1 MPIALAIITDSSG
14 SMKDKLS
21 VNGESKFKTIHSL
34 LSGAVQKL
42 NACNE
47 VAVFTFGGG
56 PPNSSTSEETP
67 VQLVEPFTTDHQAA
81 IASLDSVE
89 PRGETPL
96 YDAIHDALRTLAASG
111 YPNRALLIV
120 TDGIDNASKTSRD
133 DALAQARRSG
143 VTIYAIGIGDPN
155 GNDVVIAYGSF
166 TIGQSTR
173 VDAATLGTLTEYGAG
188 HLWIV
193 PPLQEHSEQQLTD
206 AFSTFGASIGYV
218 YAIGIVVPPG
228 GMPDF
233 KVPSLPNAVVHAH

>member
-96 YDAIHDALRTLAASG
+96 YDATLRAAGDRKKRSRQAG
-111 YPNRALLIV
+111 LI
-120 TDGIDNASKTSRD
+120 
-133 DALAQARRSG
+133 
-143 VTIYAIGIGDPN
+143 
-155 GNDVVIAYGSF
+155 
-166 TIGQSTR
+166 
-173 VDAATLGTLTEYGAG
+173 
-188 HLWIV
+188 
-193 PPLQEHSEQQLTD
+193 
-206 AFSTFGASIGYV
+206 
-218 YAIGIVVPPG
+218 
-228 GMPDF
+228 
-233 KVPSLPNAVVHAH
+233 